1 MPDNKARFRVKTLKI
16 YRLNDRF
23 NCDLLKMERY
33 CMKKTLTWLGVAVG
47 SLAVFAGAGFGVT
60 LVNKDSLATHMIAK
74 YTGKSN
80 TSSSSSST
88 TSSSV
93 EDSATLKVAKS
104 SNLDSILN
112 NGEYNGS
119 AALATGKKILTSSRG
134 YANHAAKNEMTANSQ
149 FLVGK
154 IQDTI
159 NAGIIMHLIDTGKVK
174 LNDKLSKYDSEVAGA
189 ESVKVADV
197 MNQASGITADT
208 ISSSGKTKSLV
219 KEVNA
224 NATFDSTMQG
234 TFADS
239 RANTILQ
246 AAIIEKA
253 TGESYHSVVSDL
265 IDQLELSNTAWGM
278 KNKTVDYYRVD
289 NVGSASKVS
298 NSTLDTAELNRLGSD
313 QLVSSPADVAQMY
326 NYLFNSDY
334 VSSSTLDKVFGQA
347 SGHVAGFAVN
357 GDALSLT
364 QAVGGGRNRIE
375 WNLKQKTGTFLFS
388 NYINGENNLS
398 SISKNMF
405 DYLK

>member
-80 TSSSSSST
+80 ASSSSSST

-93 EDSATLKVAKS
+93 EDSATF
-104 SNLDSILN
+104 LDSILN

-239 RANTILQ
+239 RANTVLQ

-253 TGESYHSVVSDL
+253 SGESYHSVVSDL

-289 NVGSASKVS
+289 DVGSASKVS

-313 QLVSSPADVAQMY
+313 QLVSSPADIAQMY

-375 WNLKQKTGTFLFS
+375 WNLKQQTGTFLFS

>member
-1 MPDNKARFRVKTLKI
+1 
-16 YRLNDRF
+16 
-23 NCDLLKMERY
+23 
-33 CMKKTLTWLGVAVG
+33 
-47 SLAVFAGAGFGVT
+47 
-60 LVNKDSLATHMIAK
+60 
-74 YTGKSN
+74 
-80 TSSSSSST
+80 
-88 TSSSV
+88 
-93 EDSATLKVAKS
+93 
-104 SNLDSILN
+104 
-112 NGEYNGS
+112 
-119 AALATGKKILTSSRG
+119 
-134 YANHAAKNEMTANSQ
+134 MTADSQ

-289 NVGSASKVS
+289 DVGSASKVS

-313 QLVSSPADVAQMY
+313 QLVSSPADIAQMY

-375 WNLKQKTGTFLFS
+375 WNLKQQTGTFLFS